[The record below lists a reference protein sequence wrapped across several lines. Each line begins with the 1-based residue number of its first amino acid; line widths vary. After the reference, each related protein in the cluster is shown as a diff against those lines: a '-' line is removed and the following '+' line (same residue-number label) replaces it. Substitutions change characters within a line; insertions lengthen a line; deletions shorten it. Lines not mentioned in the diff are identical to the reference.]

1 MSTLVGMEKK
11 IRRLALAAQKN
22 EITEYYVYM
31 GLARLSKN
39 PGNAKILQEIGEAER
54 RHANWWQERTGVQM
68 HASQW
73 KVFKTIL
80 QARILGLAFVLKRM
94 EKNEGTASKN
104 YLKLAE
110 HFPELTKLSEE
121 EAEHEKS
128 LLNMLDEE
136 RLQYVGSIVLGLN
149 DALVELTGAL
159 AGFTLA
165 LADNKLI
172 TLAGLVTGISA
183 SFSMA
188 ASDFLASRAEGDPK
202 AGKSA
207 LYTGF
212 AYLITVFLMILPY
225 LLLDN
230 AYISLAI
237 TLAIVVIII
246 FAFNYYLSVAK
257 DLNFKH
263 RFFEMSAISLGVAAF
278 SFGISYLLKQLLGI
292 DI

>member
-1 MSTLVGMEKK
+1 M
-11 IRRLALAAQKN
+11 AAQKN

-80 QARILGLAFVLKRM
+80 QARILGLTFVLKRM

>member
-1 MSTLVGMEKK
+1 MEKK

-80 QARILGLAFVLKRM
+80 QARILGLTFVLKRM

>member
-1 MSTLVGMEKK
+1 M
-11 IRRLALAAQKN
+11 AAQKN

-80 QARILGLAFVLKRM
+80 QARILGLTFVLKRM

-128 LLNMLDEE
+128 LLNMLD
-136 RLQYVGSIVLGLN
+136 
-149 DALVELTGAL
+149 
-159 AGFTLA
+159 
-165 LADNKLI
+165 
-172 TLAGLVTGISA
+172 
-183 SFSMA
+183 
-188 ASDFLASRAEGDPK
+188 
-202 AGKSA
+202 
-207 LYTGF
+207 
-212 AYLITVFLMILPY
+212 
-225 LLLDN
+225 
-230 AYISLAI
+230 
-237 TLAIVVIII
+237 
-246 FAFNYYLSVAK
+246 
-257 DLNFKH
+257 
-263 RFFEMSAISLGVAAF
+263 
-278 SFGISYLLKQLLGI
+278 
-292 DI
+292 